1 MSRSFVE
8 LTIASDSSLS
18 EVLVGMM
25 NQLGFEGF
33 WEDGERL
40 KCYMASE
47 RWSDGMLRETESLVA
62 LVTRPSSSA
71 APRISLRTIQE
82 ENWNEQWE
90 RSIRPVHA
98 TSRIVISPTWQ
109 EYSPAPG
116 ELVVRINPKMSF
128 GTGYHESTRLALKLI
143 EQFLHQGMT
152 VLDVGTGTGILAIAS
167 VRLGASSAIGLD
179 SDEWAYANARENV
192 VLNGVEEKV
201 TILRGELD
209 GVGSGTFDL
218 IAANIQRS
226 VIEPLLPG
234 MKQRLH
240 SDGVLVLAGL
250 LDTEHALIRERLHNE
265 RLEILAE
272 LSENE
277 WIALACGK

>member
-8 LTIASDSSLS
+8 LTIASDPSLS
-18 EVLVGMM
+18 EVLVGMI

-33 WEDGERL
+33 WEDRECL

-47 RWSDGMLRETESLVA
+47 RWSDGMLREIESLVE
-62 LVTRPSSSA
+62 LVSRPSSSA

-82 ENWNEQWE
+82 ENWNERWE

-116 ELVVRINPKMSF
+116 EVVVWIDPKMSF

-143 EQFLHQGMT
+143 EQFLRRGMT

-167 VRLGASSAIGLD
+167 VRLGASSAVGLD
-179 SDEWAYANARENV
+179 GDEWAYANARENV

-201 TILRGELD
+201 TILRGELER
-209 GVGSGTFDL
+209 VGSGTFGL

-226 VIEPLLPG
+226 VIEPLLPAL
-234 MKQRLH
+234 KQRLR

-250 LDTEHALIRERLHNE
+250 LATERALVREKLLHE
-265 RLEILAE
+265 QLEILTE
-272 LSENE
+272 ISENE